1 MNCDIVKVTWSADE
15 NGITII
21 VTYLPYFNCR
31 TLLVEMRRLIL
42 LPMCIHHQ
50 GQCIRWFAS
59 FRIKTSRNYV
69 AWIIGFSAS
78 TFVENVFAVL
88 NFTFYITS
96 VISLW
101 KYEQAKKK
109 LACQAWFS
117 YLKSTFWKVFS
128 WTKKKSGTSSFLL
141 SFFVHICTYIVHLS
155 W

>member
-50 GQCIRWFAS
+50 GQCIRWYYAS

-69 AWIIGFSAS
+69 PWIIEFSAS
-78 TFVENVFAVL
+78 AFVENVFVVL

-101 KYEQAKKK
+101 KYEQ
-109 LACQAWFS
+109 
-117 YLKSTFWKVFS
+117 
-128 WTKKKSGTSSFLL
+128 TKKKISMPGVIFLLEEHILKSFLL
-141 SFFVHICTYIVHLS
+141 NEEEICNI
-155 W
+155 